1 MQIGI
6 EATFGFSEIFG
17 KKLEFATQCQLQL
30 VNGYTLVYAEIQNLD
45 ILQALN
51 KAFKLGLLDEE
62 SLIVESAGFYTYIA
76 SKTAPSIPLS
86 SSFPNSPI
94 PKEVASTST
103 PVIDT
108 TSFWLTVNLQSDVG
122 DKGLFGSIRQIN
134 AVQDKKLSLSATFT
148 KGKQASD
155 QVKTAKYLIS
165 LQGTIKLFEF
175 LEFSNVSISFC
186 ISDST
191 EIRVE
196 GDIGIEL
203 FGSAF
208 AFSGIVYSDSASQ
221 AVTANIAANGRAEL
235 PSLFGGAFP
244 NISFS
249 DIGFNLFYTY
259 GEASTSSKFM
269 VRGGCKFGG
278 LDFVG
283 LLYMERTTP
292 ILASVVFTSPASIST
307 LFNQCLPKNVSW
319 PSNLIELTLAQDS
332 QAYYYKGDKPI
343 TLTLNHDKDGR
354 PTLLPVP
361 VGPSQSDRSLLQ
373 TAPSPST
380 VTFLPGFNLSASFKL
395 ELLDA
400 VEIDGTVV
408 VNPNGVK
415 ASIEVARAI
424 DIYVLKITRK
434 NQPNAG
440 PVLSI
445 STSEHTG
452 TMSLEAALTFFQ
464 QDFGVNTTVTL
475 GKESDGSLIA
485 RATLQPTKDFPPLL
499 KTSDALGF
507 SYSKKQGFKIT
518 DWPQF
523 DVFDDLIDF
532 LKHLKKL
539 ANSGSG
545 CGEIVNFVCE
555 ESLKQRYSISPSFNS
570 SDAGLVLTLSVT
582 CTLSF
587 GSTKITDMIL
597 ENAVEIAIPASMSM
611 DELLPAILKA
621 IRDAPE
627 TFVKA
632 LLNDGTAVAQFLVLF
647 AGKQAAQY
655 AATLI
660 CRGLANSLVQ
670 SAAQAGMTAAGA
682 AIGTAL
688 VAIGAVFSAIFS
700 SNGGSGG
707 GGGGSGGDT
716 HTPNEPDVIAKI
728 NGSQITANWLPCSG
742 AQTYVASVAGPEGQI
757 ETSGRLDYNVNQYTF
772 AAIKRPA
779 MLPATGTISVLAS
792 NSAGSSKPAELPL
805 QFLAAPTDLS
815 IQQASTSPPA
825 VAVNANWI
833 GASGD
838 TAYTLTRTGPTET
851 SKELH
856 SQTLSV
862 LLTFD
867 ASDPSG
873 EYTLS
878 VIATGD
884 SSAMPSAS
892 SLPLAVKRLPAPNN
906 LAATATVDEINVTW
920 TVVAD
925 AASYLLAWTD
935 PKGVYGS
942 QSVSAV
948 TGKGSIPLPVL
959 DADGDW
965 TVNVQAMPTADSGLY
980 VGGPPSAAVTV
991 SVSVPKSP
999 EQVAAICF
1007 ERHMTGYECGK
1018 RLVANFPLLV
1028 PNLLAAA
1035 MASGGYAAADTSDGL
1050 LAAFPDITPSAMA
1063 ISLAY
1068 AYPSTPQV
1076 LARTRFT
1083 AGVSGAECG
1092 HQLITTFP
1100 DLKPNLLAVAM
1111 AEGGYEAESTGDGL
1125 HSAFSEITPAVLA
1138 TALVYAYPSSA
1149 QELARTRFTAGVNGA
1164 ACGQQ
1169 LITTFPELTPDLL
1182 AVAMAEGGY
1191 EAEDTGDGLRSAFSE
1206 ITPAML
1212 ATALVYAYPTTAQD
1226 LARTR
1231 FAAGVTSTQ
1240 CGQELIVSFPDLT
1253 PNLLAVAMAEGGYD
1267 AAGAGDG
1274 LHAAFPVITA
1284 AALATALAYAY
1295 PATPEDLARTRHLAG
1310 VDASACG
1317 LQLITA
1323 FKDLTPDSFAVAM
1336 ARGGYT
1342 AAETGDGL
1350 HVAFSALTPAQMAV
1364 ALARAFP

>member
-76 SKTAPSIPLS
+76 SKTAPPIPLS

-103 PVIDT
+103 PVVDT

-155 QVKTAKYLIS
+155 QVKTANYLIS

-186 ISDST
+186 INDST

-221 AVTANIAANGRAEL
+221 SVTANIAANGRAEL

-249 DIGFNLFYTY
+249 DIGFNLYYTY

-343 TLTLNHDKDGR
+343 ILTLNHDKDGR

-361 VGPSQSDRSLLQ
+361 VGPSQSDRSQLQ
-373 TAPSPST
+373 TEPSPST

-464 QDFGVNTTVTL
+464 QNFGVNTTVTL
-475 GKESDGSLIA
+475 DKESDGSLLA

-518 DWPQF
+518 NWPKF

-545 CGEIVNFVCE
+545 CGEIVNFVCK
-555 ESLKQRYSISPSFNS
+555 ESLKQRYSISPSFSS
-570 SDAGLVLTLSVT
+570 SDAGLVLTLSIT

-597 ENAVEIAIPASMSM
+597 ENAVKIAIPASMSM

-688 VAIGAVFSAIFS
+688 VAVGSVLLAIFH

-707 GGGGSGGDT
+707 GGSGSGGDT
-716 HTPNEPDVIAKI
+716 HVPNEPDVIAKI
-728 NGSQITANWLPCSG
+728 NGSQITANWLPSSG
-742 AQTYVASVAGPEGQI
+742 AQTYVVSVAGPEGQI
-757 ETSGRLDYNVNQYTF
+757 ETSGQLDYNVTQHTF
-772 AAIKRPA
+772 PAIKRPA
-779 MLPATGTISVLAS
+779 TLPASGTITVIAS
-792 NSAGSSKPAELPL
+792 NTAGPSKPAVLPL
-805 QFLAAPTDLS
+805 QFLAAPTALS
-815 IQQASTSPPA
+815 IQQASATPTA
-825 VAVNANWI
+825 VAVNASWI

-838 TAYTLTRTGPTET
+838 TAYTLTRTGP
-851 SKELH
+851 SKAIEELH
-856 SQTLSV
+856 SQTPSV
-862 LLTFD
+862 LLSFD

-878 VIATGD
+878 VVATGD
-884 SSAMPSAS
+884 SSALPSAS

-906 LAATATVDEINVTW
+906 LAATTTADEINVTW
-920 TVVAD
+920 TEVAE
-925 AASYLLAWTD
+925 AASYILAWTD

-942 QSVSAV
+942 QSVPTV
-948 TGKGSIPLPVL
+948 PGKGSIPLPVL

-991 SVSVPKSP
+991 SVSVPKTP
-999 EQVAAICF
+999 EQVAVICF
-1007 ERHMTGYECGK
+1007 ERHMTGHECGK
-1018 RLVANFPLLV
+1018 RLVATFPLLV
-1028 PNLLAAA
+1028 PNMLAAA

-1068 AYPSTPQV
+1068 AYPSTPQD

-1083 AGVSGAECG
+1083 AGVSGA
-1092 HQLITTFP
+1092 
-1100 DLKPNLLAVAM
+1100 
-1111 AEGGYEAESTGDGL
+1111 
-1125 HSAFSEITPAVLA
+1125 
-1138 TALVYAYPSSA
+1138 
-1149 QELARTRFTAGVNGA
+1149 

-1169 LITTFPELTPDLL
+1169 LITTFPVLKPDLL

-1191 EAEDTGDGLRSAFSE
+1191 EADATGDGLRSAFSE

-1240 CGQELIVSFPDLT
+1240 CGQELIASFPNLT
-1253 PNLLAVAMAEGGYD
+1253 PNLLAVAMAEGGYE

-1274 LHAAFPVITA
+1274 LHAAFPAIAA
-1284 AALATALAYAY
+1284 AALASALVYAY
-1295 PATPEDLARTRHLAG
+1295 PATPEDLARTRYLAG

-1317 LQLITA
+1317 LQLIIA
-1323 FKDLTPDSFAVAM
+1323 FKDLSPDPFAVAM
-1336 ARGGYT
+1336 ASGGYT

-1350 HVAFSALTPAQMAV
+1350 RVAFSAITPAQMAV